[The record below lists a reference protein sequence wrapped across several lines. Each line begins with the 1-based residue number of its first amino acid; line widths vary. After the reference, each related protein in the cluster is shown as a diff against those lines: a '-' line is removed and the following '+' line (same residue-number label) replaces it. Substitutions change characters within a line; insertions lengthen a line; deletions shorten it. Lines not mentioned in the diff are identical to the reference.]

1 MVKITKAFIEQLRKN
16 PLEILKALSDDEIA
30 TIIQKANH
38 SYYNSESP
46 LFSDNLFDMIKE
58 HLENINPN
66 HPILKNVGSVA
77 EGEQKEI
84 LPHYMGSLDKIKTDE
99 KAIEKFRKDYPGE
112 YIVSDKLDGNSGMFY
127 SKGGEVKL
135 FTRGDGT
142 IGQNISHLLGFIRNI
157 GKITSKTEVTIRGE
171 LIISKSDFEKVKDK
185 GANARNMVAGL
196 LNAKVPDLELI
207 KLVQFVAYELITPK
221 LKPEDQFKYMKDLG
235 FKPVFNQKV
244 NESKLTVDE
253 LSKILLHRR
262 SVSEFEIDG
271 IVIFHNL
278 MHKRISKENPKYAF
292 AFKSLLTMEQ
302 AEVIVSNVEWNMSK
316 DGYLIPVV
324 NFNPISLAGVTIRK
338 AHGFNGKFIQD
349 NKIGPG
355 SKIVIIRSGD
365 VIPYISEILSGS
377 EIGKGQMPDVKY
389 EWSKTGVDIM
399 LTKEDQKD
407 SDELRFKNLEYFFD
421 KIDVKGLSSG
431 NLKKIYDSGK
441 KTVKEILNITVSD
454 LLKVDGFKIK
464 MAEKIALAIKE
475 RIPTLDCVTV
485 MHASNTLG
493 RGFGS
498 KKIELIVTTIP
509 SVLKTRRIPSSAEL
523 LAIKGI
529 EKTTADAFIKN
540 LPDYF
545 EFIDKNE
552 IQCLFEDIEEEE
564 KPKSPT
570 PKKSAVNS
578 PIKVNCPSGC
588 IPAPNM
594 VSTSTTELIKEVSPP
609 KKTVPLNKTPQP
621 IVSKKFEGMKFVFTG
636 FRNDE
641 LEKYIK
647 KQGGSVT
654 TSVSKTTAAVIRKD
668 DSDKTSGKVKKAEEL
683 NVKIYNL
690 VDFMNQYKIDL

>member
-1 MVKITKAFIEQLRKN
+1 MVKITKAFIGQLRKN
-16 PLEILKALSDDEIA
+16 PVDVLKGLSEDEIA

-38 SYYNSESP
+38 SYYNSQDP
-46 LFSDNLFDMIKE
+46 LFSDNLFDMIKDY
-58 HLENINPN
+58 LENINPN

-77 EGEQKEI
+77 EGEKKEI
-84 LPHYMGSLDKIKTDE
+84 LPYFMGSLDKIKTDE
-99 KAIEKFRKDYPGE
+99 KAIEKFKKEFPDE
-112 YIVSDKLDGNSGMFY
+112 YVVSDKLDGNSGMIY

-142 IGQNISHLLGFIRNI
+142 IGQNISHLLPFIKNV
-157 GKITSKTEVTIRGE
+157 GKFTTKAEVTLRGE
-171 LIISKSDFEKVKDK
+171 LIISKADFEKVKDK

-207 KLVQFVAYELITPK
+207 QLVQFVAYELITPK

-262 SVSEFEIDG
+262 SISEFEIDG
-271 IVIFHNL
+271 IVVFHNIL
-278 MHKRISKENPKYAF
+278 HKRVKENPKYAF

-324 NFNPISLAGVTIRK
+324 NFNPISLAGVTIRR

-365 VIPYISEILSGS
+365 VIPYISEILSES

-389 EWSKTGVDIM
+389 VWSKTGVDIM
-399 LTKEDQKD
+399 LSKEEQKD
-407 SDELRFKNLEYFFD
+407 SDELKFKNLEYFFD

-441 KTVKEILNITVSD
+441 KTVKDILNITVAD
-454 LLKVDGFKIK
+454 LLKVDGFKSK

-475 RIPTLDCVTV
+475 RKTTLDCITV
-485 MHASNTLG
+485 MSASNTLG

-498 KKIELIVTTIP
+498 KRIELIVMTIP
-509 SVLKTRRIPSSAEL
+509 SILKKRYIPTIAEL
-523 LAIKGI
+523 LVIKGV

-545 EFIDKNE
+545 DFVDKNGIE
-552 IQCLFEDIEEEE
+552 CLFEDVNDEDEKIETP
-564 KPKSPT
+564 KNKSPS
-570 PKKSAVNS
+570 PLKS
-578 PIKVNCPSGC
+578 KCPEGC
-588 IPAPNM
+588 IPNPSM
-594 VSTSTTELIKEVSPP
+594 ISTASNELIKEVSVP
-609 KKTVPLNKTPQP
+609 KKVISLNKQ
-621 IVSKKFEGMKFVFTG
+621 ISQKQFENMKFVFTG

-647 KQGGSVT
+647 KFGGSVS
-654 TSVSKTTAAVIRKD
+654 TSVSKNTTAVIRKD
-668 DSDKTSGKVKKAEEL
+668 GTDKTSGKVKKAEEL
-683 NVKIYNL
+683 NVKVVNLEDFISQYNI
-690 VDFMNQYKIDL
+690 NI